1 MLVPKLVLSNNLL
14 SWKKKEFLNAMKQ
27 ALFNL
32 NSFEIINYLKWA
44 NLVHAML
51 AFTMQKPIYQNL
63 S

>member
-51 AFTMQKPIYQNL
+51 AFTMQKPI
-63 S
+63 

>member
-14 SWKKKEFLNAMKQ
+14 SWKKKEFLNVMKQ

-51 AFTMQKPIYQNL
+51 AFTMQKPI
-63 S
+63 

>member
-51 AFTMQKPIYQNL
+51 ALTMQKPI
-63 S
+63 

>member
-1 MLVPKLVLSNNLL
+1 MLVPKLVLGNNLL

-51 AFTMQKPIYQNL
+51 AFTMQKPI
-63 S
+63 

>member
-14 SWKKKEFLNAMKQ
+14 SCKKKEFLNAMKQ

-51 AFTMQKPIYQNL
+51 AFTMQKPI
-63 S
+63 

>member
-1 MLVPKLVLSNNLL
+1 MLAPKLVLSNNLL

-51 AFTMQKPIYQNL
+51 AFTMQKPI
-63 S
+63 

>member
-27 ALFNL
+27 ALLNL

-51 AFTMQKPIYQNL
+51 AFTMQKPI
-63 S
+63 

>member
-32 NSFEIINYLKWA
+32 NSFEIINHLKWA

-51 AFTMQKPIYQNL
+51 AFTMQKPI
-63 S
+63 

>member
-44 NLVHAML
+44 NLEHAML
-51 AFTMQKPIYQNL
+51 AFTMQKPI
-63 S
+63 

>member
-32 NSFEIINYLKWA
+32 NLFEIINYLKWA

-51 AFTMQKPIYQNL
+51 AFTMQKPI
-63 S
+63 

>member
-44 NLVHAML
+44 NLVHTML
-51 AFTMQKPIYQNL
+51 AFTMQKPI
-63 S
+63 

>member
-14 SWKKKEFLNAMKQ
+14 SWKKIEFLNAMKQ

-51 AFTMQKPIYQNL
+51 AFTMQKPI
-63 S
+63 

>member
-14 SWKKKEFLNAMKQ
+14 SWKKKEFVNAMKQ

-51 AFTMQKPIYQNL
+51 AFTMQKPI
-63 S
+63 